1 MTRRLKGLALLV
13 GLTVLAAGCA
23 AGKAYRQGDAA
34 TRAGN
39 LDEAVAAYRRAVQA
53 APNNT
58 QFRIALERTMLAA
71 SRSHLEKARDFEQK
85 DQLDAA
91 ISEYRLAAEYDPS
104 NRLASAKVAALDR
117 MIRDRIESS
126 RPAPA
131 IQALRERARAASPEP
146 ILNPASREPL
156 VVRFNNASLKDV
168 LSAVSGL
175 TGINITY
182 DRDVQDR
189 AITVQLDGVTLEQAL
204 NQIMTMNQMSY
215 KVVSDRSI
223 FVFQDNA
230 QKHAQYD
237 EQVVRTFYISHAD
250 PTEMSQLLSTIIRLP
265 GIAVQPAIA
274 VNRTTNTVTVRGTS
288 SVVQI
293 LERIIAQN
301 DKPRAEVVIDVEILE
316 VDRSRAK
323 TYGLNLSEYALGG
336 IFSPE
341 TSPTATTSQT
351 PGAAAGT
358 PTGVT
363 PTTPAATTG
372 GTTTTT
378 TTGSSTAPSGVRSP
392 APFNL
397 NTISRGVNTADFYLA
412 VPTAIVRFLESDSRT
427 RVVAKPQL
435 RGAEGTKISLNLGS
449 EIPVVSTSYT
459 PIATGG
465 AGVNPLSSYQYR
477 PVGVNIDMT
486 PRVSLEGDVILDLT
500 LDDSALGGDVAVAGV
515 TVPSFVSRKVTT
527 RLRLRDGESNLLAG
541 LIQERE
547 ANTVRGFPGAIHLPL
562 FRQLLSDNVRQNDQI
577 EIVMLLTPHIVR
589 TQELTASDLQPI
601 YIGSQQNLG
610 VGGPPPLIAPPP
622 AAEAAAAPPTG
633 TPAQPYLTTPGGQ
646 PLRGPGGT
654 TIAPPQGTTPIPGT
668 VAVPPAATPTP
679 TPALPP
685 PVTEPPAP
693 PTPALPAPAPP
704 PATPPAPTTPEPQIP
719 AAQPATEPPITSPGV
734 GSARV
739 VMSPSGTTFRVGGGP
754 YIIPISISDAARIS
768 TMTLTLTFDATKL
781 RVRNVQEGSFM
792 RAGGANVTFNQQAG
806 TNRIDI
812 TLSRGTDATGAS
824 GTGLLAAVL
833 FDAIAPGTV
842 TLTLNGAATGPGG
855 TAMGLQFRPVTITV
869 Q

>member
-341 TSPTATTSQT
+341 TSPTATTTQT
-351 PGAAAGT
+351 PGAATGT

-363 PTTPAATTG
+363 PTTPAATTA

-378 TTGSSTAPSGVRSP
+378 ATGGSTAPSGVRSP

-589 TQELTASDLQPI
+589 TQELTESDLQPI

-622 AAEAAAAPPTG
+622 AAEAAAAPPAG

-685 PVTEPPAP
+685 PVTEPPAT
-693 PTPALPAPAPP
+693 PTPALPAPATP

-792 RAGGANVTFNQQAG
+792 RAGGANVTFNQQPG